1 MALPHQS
8 IATISSPQFINLQP
22 LDVNPF
28 MSACEIKVFYVGKNR
43 NGTFISKE
51 AAEEMSKTLR
61 GAPIVG
67 YFKQENQD
75 FRDHGQQMIWDSQG
89 IKFNVLT
96 RPYGFVDPNA
106 HVWFQKFNDTDEFGN
121 TVERQYLMTTGYL
134 WTGQYE
140 EAKMAL
146 EDGKPQSMQLDDQSV
161 NGHWAEDAK
170 SGLEFFIIND
180 AIFSKLCILGDDIE
194 PCFEGASITKPS
206 ISNTFSKTV
215 DNNFKYTL
223 FTMMQELKNALQGGS
238 IVGSNNDNEENP
250 AEEYTAEEVV
260 ETSEVVEET
269 AEQPSEAENVDKEEQ
284 IRQALIKFK
293 SNNKIKNEKIFVSIP
308 GQATFNRLITIP
320 PVEAK
325 RIREIV
331 SYEAKQQIPFPLTD
345 VLWDYQVIGSLK
357 EKTTEEREVMLFAV
371 RKEIINNFLANLAAA
386 DIRIQ
391 GIQIASVAI
400 YNFIRYEK
408 KDLDACVAIDIGAE
422 NTDLIVVDNDKLWLR
437 ALPFAGND
445 ITKALQKRFNIPYD
459 EAEKLKLKSGKT
471 KQSKKIFEVMKPVL
485 KDIVGEIHRSVGY
498 FKSMSKDVKFEKM
511 IFLGNA
517 TKLSGFQ
524 EFFSQNL
531 QYDIEILSEINNI
544 HVSPKLNLNLFQ
556 SNLTTFAVAI
566 GLALQGVGVSVNN
579 ICLLPEEIAI
589 KSLVQNQK
597 KYLGLAVLLLG
608 LVPLIL
614 WGTTNQNLTKLQITN
629 QTIDKKLK
637 PINSKVETLNKV
649 KNYQE
654 IQSQLQ
660 KFLEVGKD
668 RKVFREILNSF
679 HETLLEASKEIKD
692 NELDEH
698 KFWLLDLS
706 IVKNSELPG
715 TEQITA
721 FYDPILTKVE
731 VAFLS
736 LGDPVEDF
744 EHVGKYFVKKLEDDK
759 HQYKNQKLFNPFG
772 KRSGQNPIYSQEM
785 NQAIIVTIIYQ

>member
-1 MALPHQS
+1 MANNEVWGIDIGKAGLKAVKMRRTKDQ
-8 IATISSPQFINLQP
+8 
-22 LDVNPF
+22 V
-28 MSACEIKVFYVGKNR
+28 EIVA
-43 NGTFISKE
+43 I
-51 AAEEMSKTLR
+51 
-61 GAPIVG
+61 
-67 YFKQENQD
+67 D
-75 FRDHGQQMIWDSQG
+75 
-89 IKFNVLT
+89 
-96 RPYGFVDPNA
+96 
-106 HVWFQKFNDTDEFGN
+106 
-121 TVERQYLMTTGYL
+121 
-134 WTGQYE
+134 
-140 EAKMAL
+140 
-146 EDGKPQSMQLDDQSV
+146 
-161 NGHWAEDAK
+161 
-170 SGLEFFIIND
+170 II
-180 AIFSKLCILGDDIE
+180 
-194 PCFEGASITKPS
+194 
-206 ISNTFSKTV
+206 
-215 DNNFKYTL
+215 
-223 FTMMQELKNALQGGS
+223 
-238 IVGSNNDNEENP
+238 
-250 AEEYTAEEVV
+250 EY
-260 ETSEVVEET
+260 
-269 AEQPSEAENVDKEEQ
+269 EQPSEAENVDKEEQ

-345 VLWDYQVIGSLK
+345 VLWDYQVIGPLK
-357 EKTTEEREVMLFAV
+357 EKVAEEREVMLFAV
-371 RKEIINNFLANLAAA
+371 RREIINNFLANLAAA
-386 DIRIQ
+386 DIKIH

-422 NTDLIVVDNDKLWLR
+422 NTDLIVIDNDKLWLR

-511 IFLGNA
+511 VFLGNA

-597 KYLGLAVLLLG
+597 KYLGLAVALLAF
-608 LVPLIL
+608 VPFIL
-614 WGTTNQNLTKLQITN
+614 FVTTNQNLTALQRTN

-637 PINSKVETLNKV
+637 PINSKVETLAKV
-649 KNYQE
+649 QNYQE

-660 KFLEVGKD
+660 KFLDIGKD

-679 HETLLEASKEIKD
+679 HKNLLESSKEIEDNDLKD
-692 NELDEH
+692 H
-698 KFWLLDLS
+698 KFRLLDLS
-706 IVKNSELPG
+706 ITKNSELSG

-721 FYDPILTKVE
+721 FYDPIITKVDI
-731 VAFLS
+731 AFLS

-744 EHVGKYFVKKLEDDK
+744 EHVGKYFIKKLENGIN
-759 HQYKNQKLFNPFG
+759 QYENQKLFNPFG
-772 KRSGQNPIYSQEM
+772 KRGGETKSYLFIGDEPSDNSYYHISVSFETLIGYNYLGDAVHSLLKGLNDQEFINIEFKNFLVTKANASPELTFDSISVDTLVPDNVWRVQTQVESISTKYLVVKTKANQEKNSGSDKNNNENILLRVYS
-785 NQAIIVTIIYQ
+785 IIEP

>member
-206 ISNTFSKTV
+206 ISNTISKTV

-250 AEEYTAEEVV
+250 AEEYTVEEVV

-269 AEQPSEAENVDKEEQ
+269 AEQPSEAEVPAEFTAEEISEDNAEEAEESSEPESEFAKKDDDEEEENEEDSAEEEASEEEDDDKKKYTLLSEQYSELEGKYNELKAQYDQLVEYKANIENKEKDAKIAEFSMLSEEDKADVIANKANYTLEEIEEKLALICYKKKINFVTEVEEKEEES
-284 IRQALIKFK
+284 
-293 SNNKIKNEKIFVSIP
+293 SNDSTV
-308 GQATFNRLITIP
+308 TFT
-320 PVEAK
+320 
-325 RIREIV
+325 
-331 SYEAKQQIPFPLTD
+331 
-345 VLWDYQVIGSLK
+345 
-357 EKTTEEREVMLFAV
+357 
-371 RKEIINNFLANLAAA
+371 
-386 DIRIQ
+386 
-391 GIQIASVAI
+391 
-400 YNFIRYEK
+400 
-408 KDLDACVAIDIGAE
+408 
-422 NTDLIVVDNDKLWLR
+422 
-437 ALPFAGND
+437 
-445 ITKALQKRFNIPYD
+445 
-459 EAEKLKLKSGKT
+459 
-471 KQSKKIFEVMKPVL
+471 
-485 KDIVGEIHRSVGY
+485 
-498 FKSMSKDVKFEKM
+498 
-511 IFLGNA
+511 
-517 TKLSGFQ
+517 
-524 EFFSQNL
+524 
-531 QYDIEILSEINNI
+531 
-544 HVSPKLNLNLFQ
+544 
-556 SNLTTFAVAI
+556 
-566 GLALQGVGVSVNN
+566 
-579 ICLLPEEIAI
+579 
-589 KSLVQNQK
+589 
-597 KYLGLAVLLLG
+597 
-608 LVPLIL
+608 
-614 WGTTNQNLTKLQITN
+614 
-629 QTIDKKLK
+629 
-637 PINSKVETLNKV
+637 
-649 KNYQE
+649 
-654 IQSQLQ
+654 
-660 KFLEVGKD
+660 
-668 RKVFREILNSF
+668 
-679 HETLLEASKEIKD
+679 
-692 NELDEH
+692 LDEH
-698 KFWLLDLS
+698 ET
-706 IVKNSELPG
+706 N
-715 TEQITA
+715 QISSWIKA
-721 FYDPILTKVE
+721 V
-731 VAFLS
+731 
-736 LGDPVEDF
+736 
-744 EHVGKYFVKKLEDDK
+744 
-759 HQYKNQKLFNPFG
+759 
-772 KRSGQNPIYSQEM
+772 QENM
-785 NQAIIVTIIYQ
+785 

>member
-1 MALPHQS
+1 MANNEVWGIDIGKAGLKAVKMRRNKDQ
-8 IATISSPQFINLQP
+8 
-22 LDVNPF
+22 V
-28 MSACEIKVFYVGKNR
+28 EIVA
-43 NGTFISKE
+43 I
-51 AAEEMSKTLR
+51 
-61 GAPIVG
+61 
-67 YFKQENQD
+67 D
-75 FRDHGQQMIWDSQG
+75 
-89 IKFNVLT
+89 
-96 RPYGFVDPNA
+96 
-106 HVWFQKFNDTDEFGN
+106 
-121 TVERQYLMTTGYL
+121 
-134 WTGQYE
+134 
-140 EAKMAL
+140 
-146 EDGKPQSMQLDDQSV
+146 
-161 NGHWAEDAK
+161 
-170 SGLEFFIIND
+170 II
-180 AIFSKLCILGDDIE
+180 
-194 PCFEGASITKPS
+194 
-206 ISNTFSKTV
+206 
-215 DNNFKYTL
+215 
-223 FTMMQELKNALQGGS
+223 
-238 IVGSNNDNEENP
+238 
-250 AEEYTAEEVV
+250 EY
-260 ETSEVVEET
+260 
-269 AEQPSEAENVDKEEQ
+269 EQPSEAENVDKEEQ

-320 PVEAK
+320 PVEPK

-357 EKTTEEREVMLFAV
+357 EKSTEEREVMLFAV
-371 RKEIINNFLANLAAA
+371 RREIINNFLANLAAA
-386 DIRIQ
+386 DIKID

-422 NTDLIVVDNDKLWLR
+422 NTDLIVIDNDKLWLR

-597 KYLGLAVLLLG
+597 KYLGLAVGLLAF
-608 LVPLIL
+608 VPLIL
-614 WGTTNQNLTKLQITN
+614 WVTTNQNLEKLQFTNKKINTKLQPIT
-629 QTIDKKLK
+629 KKIEILD
-637 PINSKVETLNKV
+637 KV
-649 KNYQE
+649 KNYQD
-654 IQSQLQ
+654 IQSQLE
-660 KFLEVGKD
+660 KFISIGQD
-668 RKVFREILNSF
+668 RKVFREILNTL
-679 HETLLEASKEIKD
+679 HETLLESYKELRD
-692 NELDEH
+692 NDLEEH

-706 IVKNSELPG
+706 IGKKYSETQG
-715 TEQITA
+715 QTEQIAT
-721 FYDPILTKVE
+721 FYDPIFTKVDL
-731 VAFLS
+731 AFRS

-744 EHVGKYFVKKLEDDK
+744 DHAGKYFIKKLENDK
-759 HQYKNQKLFNPFG
+759 NTYQNQKLFNPFG
-772 KRSGQNPIYSQEM
+772 KRIGETKSYLFLGDEPGDESYYHISLTFETFFGYKYIADATPSLQKGLNDQEM
-785 NQAIIVTIIYQ
+785 INSEFRNFLINKNNASHDLTFDSISVDPLVPENVWRVQTKVESTSTQYLVVKVKTTQEKNSGSNTNNNENILLRVYSIIEP

>member
-1 MALPHQS
+1 MANNEVWGIDIGKAGLKAVKMRRNKDQ
-8 IATISSPQFINLQP
+8 
-22 LDVNPF
+22 V
-28 MSACEIKVFYVGKNR
+28 EIVA
-43 NGTFISKE
+43 I
-51 AAEEMSKTLR
+51 
-61 GAPIVG
+61 
-67 YFKQENQD
+67 D
-75 FRDHGQQMIWDSQG
+75 
-89 IKFNVLT
+89 
-96 RPYGFVDPNA
+96 
-106 HVWFQKFNDTDEFGN
+106 
-121 TVERQYLMTTGYL
+121 
-134 WTGQYE
+134 
-140 EAKMAL
+140 
-146 EDGKPQSMQLDDQSV
+146 
-161 NGHWAEDAK
+161 
-170 SGLEFFIIND
+170 II
-180 AIFSKLCILGDDIE
+180 
-194 PCFEGASITKPS
+194 
-206 ISNTFSKTV
+206 
-215 DNNFKYTL
+215 
-223 FTMMQELKNALQGGS
+223 
-238 IVGSNNDNEENP
+238 
-250 AEEYTAEEVV
+250 EY
-260 ETSEVVEET
+260 
-269 AEQPSEAENVDKEEQ
+269 EQPSEAENVDKEEQ

-772 KRSGQNPIYSQEM
+772 KRSGEAKSYLFLGDESSDNSYYHISVTFETLFGHKYLGDASHSLLKGLNDQEILNSEFKNFLVSKELASSELTFDSISVDTLVQDNVWRVQTQVESTSTKYLVVKTKTNQEKNSGSDKNNSENILLRVYS
-785 NQAIIVTIIYQ
+785 IIEP